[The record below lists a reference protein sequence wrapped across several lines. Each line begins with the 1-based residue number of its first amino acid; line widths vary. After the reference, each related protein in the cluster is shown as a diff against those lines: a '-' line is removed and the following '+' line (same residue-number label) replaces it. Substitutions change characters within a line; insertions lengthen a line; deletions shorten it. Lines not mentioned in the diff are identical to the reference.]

1 MKVDLVLLSTNHSWH
16 AIASAHIS
24 LWCNGSTENE
34 SQKDKD
40 SVGFGSGFEI
50 TAPMEDYL
58 KISKEVAVCGKLSL
72 LQALHTVLKYSV
84 GERRK
89 G

>member
-1 MKVDLVLLSTNHSWH
+1 M
-16 AIASAHIS
+16 
-24 LWCNGSTENE
+24 
-34 SQKDKD
+34 
-40 SVGFGSGFEI
+40 GFGSGFEI